1 MILGNMMITSSRTR
15 LYRKGFAVAVKDF
28 VKAYADRAK
37 ASEAAYLLRL
47 PVADAVDYIARK
59 IKVSYKYI

>member
-1 MILGNMMITSSRTR
+1 MITSSRTR

-28 VKAYADRAK
+28 VKAYADGAK
-37 ASEAAYLLRL
+37 ASEAAYLWRI
-47 PVADAVDYIARK
+47 PVADAVEYIARK